1 MAKNLIIE
9 PTMAYGDLRALPLD
23 FLRDQK
29 KQTITY
35 NFDCLEI
42 MTAKNRDERQR
53 GEYDQTKVP
62 YDSIKFD
69 YSPRNLSFLQ
79 YSLKKFVMN

>member
-29 KQTITY
+29 KT
-35 NFDCLEI
+35 N
-42 MTAKNRDERQR
+42 NH
-53 GEYDQTKVP
+53 
-62 YDSIKFD
+62 
-69 YSPRNLSFLQ
+69 LQ
-79 YSLKKFVMN
+79 F